1 MRVFVATAKKPR
13 AARWRGV
20 LEAISAEHSEVS
32 ELSLLAKVLR
42 SDEAALVL
50 IDLYLLDRPGSASAF
65 NALRTK
71 FPRLDLVV
79 FGDEAAIFGEGMGRA
94 LELGASDFLHDG
106 LMDFE
111 LERYIKERLSRLEG
125 GESSEDLKSP
135 DGKLSAD
142 RNAHAVRV
150 REKGGWREIESFTP
164 KEFATLCLLLQRGGE
179 VVSRRELME
188 SVWGKRAGKVNLEAV
203 DKQVASI
210 RKKLGSHGKSIKT
223 RRGIGYLFG

>member
-1 MRVFVATAKKPR
+1 MRVFIATAKKPR

-20 LEAISAEHSEVS
+20 LDAISAEYSEVS
-32 ELSLLAKVLR
+32 GLSPIAKAL
-42 SDEAALVL
+42 SPNEATLVL
-50 IDLYLLDRPGSASAF
+50 IDLYLLDRPGAAPAF

-79 FGDEAAIFGEGMGRA
+79 FGDEAAIFGEGMSRA
-94 LELGASDFLHDG
+94 LKLGASDFLHDG

-111 LERYIKERLSRLEG
+111 LERHLKERLSRLEG
-125 GESSEDLKSP
+125 AGSPEDLKSP

-150 REKGGWREIESFTP
+150 REKGGWREIAGFTS

-179 VVSRRELME
+179 AVSRRELME

-223 RRGIGYLFG
+223 RRGVGYLFA